1 MAQSTLWPFIRKPGS
16 AGADN
21 PSARGGAENG
31 RSQQDPRLRATI
43 DLARE
48 LISGVEH
55 FVITTPDLDT
65 PGFLRRLRGISA
77 ALERS
82 SNDEELD
89 THRAWSSQALSAFG
103 QIQRRYLYE
112 RENEL
117 WRLLGIYQDGQ
128 KNDGN
133 ANRHFNEAIR
143 GVHDRIG
150 SVTRLDDLR
159 QVRERLE
166 SELQR
171 ANHLIAEKE
180 RADLDRASA
189 LATQVRDLE
198 EALVRAKDEAM
209 RDPLTGIFHR
219 GGFEAQLEA
228 LLSAPG
234 KCSLAM
240 IDVDNF
246 KEINDTLGHLLG
258 DQILQTVVQWLA
270 QAARPGEI
278 LGRYGGDEFCFLA
291 PGSAPER
298 LADRLAQVAQPRNMQ
313 FRLEER
319 HCAVRLSLSIGVAP
333 VLAGDTRETLVE
345 RADAALYAAK
355 RAGKGRARVA
365 GSAEP

>member
-1 MAQSTLWPFIRKPGS
+1 MAQSTLWPFARKS
-16 AGADN
+16 ALVGADG
-21 PSARGGAENG
+21 PAARAVDAA
-31 RSQQDPRLRATI
+31 RSNQDPRLRATI

-48 LISGVEH
+48 LIAGVEH

-65 PGFLRRLRGISA
+65 PGFLRRLRTISS
-77 ALERS
+77 ALERGN
-82 SNDEELD
+82 NDEELE
-89 THRAWSSQALSAFG
+89 THRIWSSQALSAFG
-103 QIQRRYLYE
+103 QVQRRYLYE

-117 WRLLGIYQDGQ
+117 WRLLGLYQEGQ
-128 KNDGN
+128 KSDGN

-180 RADLDRASA
+180 RSDQERANA
-189 LATQVRDLE
+189 LASQVKDLE
-198 EALVRAKDEAM
+198 EALVRAKDEAQ

-228 LLSAPG
+228 LLASPG
-234 KCSLAM
+234 KCALAM

-270 QAARPGEI
+270 QAARPGEVI
-278 LGRYGGDEFCFLA
+278 GRYGGDEFCFLA
-291 PGSAPER
+291 PGALPER
-298 LADRLAQVAQPRNMQ
+298 LADRLTPVAQPRNMQ

-333 VLAGDTRETLVE
+333 VVAGDTRETLVE

-355 RAGKGRARVA
+355 RAGKGRAVIA
-365 GSAEP
+365 DES